1 MSSPPERGARSPL
14 STRLRRSASLVA
26 AALLAVLAS
35 GDDLGGAPTKPTS
48 EFHFVR
54 MFYHDGALGRSYR
67 GFGDRSWTVDYP
79 EAEFHFHLGVS
90 PCASTS
96 IAAVS

>member
-1 MSSPPERGARSPL
+1 MSSPLERGARRSL
-14 STRLRRSASLVA
+14 WARLGRSGSLVA

-54 MFYHDGALGRSYR
+54 MFYRDGGVGRAYGS
-67 GFGDRSWTVDYP
+67 GTATEAGPWTIP
-79 EAEFHFHLGVS
+79 RPS
-90 PCASTS
+90 ITSTS
-96 IAAVS
+96 A